1 MELDDKFFYEWKAN
15 EKSVEMLKEKN
26 DQESG

>member
-1 MELDDKFFYEWKAN
+1 MELDDKFFYEWKSN

>member
-1 MELDDKFFYEWKAN
+1 MELEDKFFYEWKSN